1 MMKNNETD
9 ETDTGSLVIIGGGLS
24 EENEVI
30 YEKILELAGG
40 REEANIA
47 IIPVAS
53 SVPLTV
59 AYKYR
64 SVFENYHAM
73 ENCHLLPIAGV
84 DEEFSLGIDES
95 KWKDHAYSEELA
107 QTILDHNVIFFVG
120 GSQIR
125 ISNVLAKEKTP
136 PVLSAIQKLYERG
149 GVIAGTSA
157 GAAIMSET
165 MIGSGKSLGALLDGV
180 SFEDAFGDP
189 VDNRVYLTNG
199 LGFIKNA
206 IIDQHFLKRGR
217 LGRLLRA
224 IMYTNADYGY
234 GIDEDTAIVFDHTTT
249 SFQVVGESG
258 VIILDSSSKTRK
270 DHLPLEGVPIHY
282 LTHGDTFDI
291 NRASFTVNEDKDI
304 EPKESPAYEITQ
316 FEPDVFA
323 PDVVKKMLT
332 SGLIDN
338 TTTSTR
344 GVAFRM
350 ISEMEAEGIQ
360 LTFSETANSRG
371 FKGEL
376 DYRGERYT
384 VLNVALSIHPIE
396 LTIKRKQVK

>member
-1 MMKNNETD
+1 MKKNEAN
-9 ETDTGSLVIIGGGLS
+9 TGSLVIIGGGLNA
-24 EENEVI
+24 ENEVI

-64 SVFENYHAM
+64 SVFEEYHSI
-73 ENCHLLPIAGV
+73 ENCHLIPIAGV

-95 KWKDHAYSEELA
+95 KWKEYAYSEELA
-107 QTILDHNVIFFVG
+107 QTILDHNAIFFVG
-120 GSQIR
+120 GSQTR
-125 ISNVLAKEKTP
+125 ISNVLGTEKAP

-149 GVIAGTSA
+149 GVIAGSSA

-165 MIGSGKSLGALLDGV
+165 MIGSGESLGALLDGV
-180 SFEDAFGDP
+180 SSEDTFGDP
-189 VDNRVYLTNG
+189 TDDRVYLTNG

-206 IIDQHFLKRGR
+206 IIDQHFLQRGR

-224 IMYTNADYGY
+224 IMYTNAEYGY
-234 GIDEDTAIVFDHTTT
+234 GIAEDTAIVFERTDS
-249 SFQVVGESG
+249 SFQIMGDGG
-258 VIILDSSSKTRK
+258 VIVLDVSSDVKR
-270 DHLPLEGVPIHY
+270 DQLPFEGVKINY

-291 NRASFTVNEDKDI
+291 DRASFTVSEGKDI
-304 EPKESPAYEITQ
+304 ETKDSPAYETTH

-323 PDVVKKMLT
+323 PYAVKNMLT

-338 TTTSTR
+338 TATSTS
-344 GVAFRM
+344 GIAFRM
-350 ISEMEAEGIQ
+350 KSDTEGDGIQ
-360 LTFSETANSRG
+360 LTFSETGTSWG

-376 DYRGERYT
+376 DFEQSKYT
-384 VLNVALSIHPIE
+384 VLNVDLSVHPIE
-396 LTIKRKQVK
+396 LTITPKSNFS